1 MRLPIQ
7 KIFFIF
13 LLINPPVMGDASDFS
28 LKDVPNEA
36 IYAVME
42 IEIRGTPILYGAS
55 HPVIFSVNGNRP
67 ATDVLD
73 QVKTLYPY
81 IYTEAID
88 TSERSFSVDVSF
100 VESADQFSLKIK
112 YDCARDCGYQAT
124 YAFVMSGGNWIATS
138 ARYRMQ

>member
-1 MRLPIQ
+1 MFLPIQ
-7 KIFFIF
+7 KIFFI
-13 LLINPPVMGDASDFS
+13 LILISPSVMGETSDFS
-28 LKDVPNEA
+28 LKDVPKEA

-42 IEIRGTPILYGAS
+42 IEIKESPILYGAS

-81 IYTEAID
+81 VYTEAIN

-100 VESADQFSLKIK
+100 VESADQFSLKVK

-124 YAFVMSGGNWIATS
+124 YTLVMSGGNWIATS